1 MEVCVGRVILALK
14 ATFIIGLSWCR
25 LSDARTRE
33 FIGKINKLIY
43 FSPVYKGV
51 KLLPT
56 SSPRNGTSNFDHESD
71 FVLTLDPLD
80 NPGDE
85 EIFEWAGLDYQEYRY
100 TLSQLPMSLNSL
112 TDHVRNI
119 GPLFGQLSLVGYFRL
134 FFQVAWSLASINGS
148 EQVSDSAIVTTSI
161 FIVEYCQEWA
171 IQRWL
176 YRKLLKSL
184 EKDTAPVQMRG
195 YYLLLGNKLD
205 KALNL
210 FLTKMMVK
218 HPEVY
223 SRLEDFG
230 LEANSTGAHYKEVF
244 KFMEDSAIAS
254 KLAFRFPPH
263 KNSIQI
269 HNMTCQMAFILKE
282 VNGITRD
289 PF

>member
-1 MEVCVGRVILALK
+1 MLLPEQIQEVQGAQAVPKGAQGTSLFRKRQERCPHCVQAAFVEVCLGRVILALK

-134 FFQVAWSLASINGS
+134 FFFRLLGHSLASMGRNRS
-148 EQVSDSAIVTTSI
+148 LTVPSS
-161 FIVEYCQEWA
+161 
-171 IQRWL
+171 QR
-176 YRKLLKSL
+176 R
-184 EKDTAPVQMRG
+184 
-195 YYLLLGNKLD
+195 
-205 KALNL
+205 
-210 FLTKMMVK
+210 
-218 HPEVY
+218 Y
-223 SRLEDFG
+223 S
-230 LEANSTGAHYKEVF
+230 
-244 KFMEDSAIAS
+244 
-254 KLAFRFPPH
+254 
-263 KNSIQI
+263 
-269 HNMTCQMAFILKE
+269 
-282 VNGITRD
+282 
-289 PF
+289 